1 MKQLRFSTFFSVLV
15 FRLTLCALLIASAN
29 QSVRARESNSSNP
42 SGAIFATSAADGGR
56 LVIRRSAVLG
66 HNVRITLT
74 IDGELAGTL
83 VRGHTF
89 DRYITPGRHILTAS
103 PSRSGDP
110 WKGTLDM
117 RPGRTYS
124 YTASFNVDRLV
135 LTPAPGSH

>member
-1 MKQLRFSTFFSVLV
+1 MKQLRFSTLFSVPIL
-15 FRLTLCALLIASAN
+15 RLALCALLITSAN
-29 QSVRARESNSSNP
+29 QRVKARASNSSNP

-56 LVIRRSAVLG
+56 LVVRRSPVLG

-74 IDGELAGTL
+74 IDGQLAGTL

-103 PSRSGDP
+103 PSRSGDA

-117 RPGRTYS
+117 RPGKAYS
-124 YTASFNVDRLV
+124 YTASFNVNKLV
-135 LTPAPGSH
+135 LTPVSGSP

>member
-1 MKQLRFSTFFSVLV
+1 MKQLRFPTLFSVPILC
-15 FRLTLCALLIASAN
+15 LALCASLIASAN
-29 QSVRARESNSSNP
+29 QSVKARESNSSNP
-42 SGAIFATSAADGGR
+42 SGAIFATSAADGSR
-56 LVIRRSAVLG
+56 LVVRRSPVLG

-74 IDGELAGTL
+74 IDGQLAGTL

-117 RPGRTYS
+117 RPGKAYS
-124 YTASFNVDRLV
+124 YTASFNVNKLV
-135 LTPAPGSH
+135 LTPVSGSP